1 MALGATFLAILE
13 AMMELPAEV
22 LIHNETLGVKG
33 GKGTLLQINS
43 EGYYEINCYF
53 GERLHRTLFPIH
65 GTVLISREP
74 EQTVGGEAMEIE
86 R

>member
-1 MALGATFLAILE
+1 
-13 AMMELPAEV
+13 MELPAEV

-33 GKGTLLQINS
+33 GKGTLLQVNA

-53 GERLHRTLFPIH
+53 GERLHRTLFPIQ

-74 EQTVGGEAMEIE
+74 EQMVAGEAEEIE

>member
-1 MALGATFLAILE
+1 
-13 AMMELPAEV
+13 MELQTEV

-33 GKGTLLQINS
+33 GKGVLLQINP
-43 EGYYEINCYF
+43 EGYYEVHCVF
-53 GERLHRTLFPIH
+53 GERVHRTLFPIH

-74 EQTVGGEAMEIE
+74 EEATSADVEIE

>member
-1 MALGATFLAILE
+1 
-13 AMMELPAEV
+13 MELHTEV

-33 GKGTLLQINS
+33 GKGVLLQINP
-43 EGYYEINCYF
+43 EGYYEVNCVF
-53 GERLHRTLFPIH
+53 GERVHRTLFPIH

-74 EQTVGGEAMEIE
+74 EDATSPDVEIE

>member
-1 MALGATFLAILE
+1 
-13 AMMELPAEV
+13 MELHTEV

-33 GKGTLLQINS
+33 GKGVLIQVS
-43 EGYYEINCYF
+43 PDGYYEINCVF
-53 GERLHRTLFPIH
+53 GERVHRTLFPIH

-74 EQTVGGEAMEIE
+74 EDTTRLDMEIE

>member
-1 MALGATFLAILE
+1 
-13 AMMELPAEV
+13 MELHTEV

-33 GKGTLLQINS
+33 GKGVLIQIS
-43 EGYYEINCYF
+43 PDGYYEINCVF
-53 GERLHRTLFPIH
+53 GERVHRTLFPIT

-74 EQTVGGEAMEIE
+74 EDTTRSDMEIE

>member
-1 MALGATFLAILE
+1 
-13 AMMELPAEV
+13 MELHTEV

-33 GKGTLLQINS
+33 GKGVLLQIS
-43 EGYYEINCYF
+43 QDGYYEVNCVF
-53 GERLHRTLFPIH
+53 GERMHRTLFPIF

-74 EQTVGGEAMEIE
+74 EDTTRVDAEIE

>member
-1 MALGATFLAILE
+1 
-13 AMMELPAEV
+13 MELHTEV

-33 GKGTLLQINS
+33 GKGVLLQIS
-43 EGYYEINCYF
+43 QDGYYEVNCVF
-53 GERLHRTLFPIH
+53 GERMHRTLFPIF

-74 EQTVGGEAMEIE
+74 EDSTRPDQEIE

>member
-1 MALGATFLAILE
+1 
-13 AMMELPAEV
+13 MELPAEV

-33 GKGTLLQINS
+33 GKGTLLQVS
-43 EGYYEINCYF
+43 DGYYEVNCVF
-53 GERLHRTLFPIH
+53 GERLHRTLFPIQ

>member
-1 MALGATFLAILE
+1 
-13 AMMELPAEV
+13 MELHTEV

-33 GKGTLLQINS
+33 GKGVLLQIS
-43 EGYYEINCYF
+43 QDGYYEVNCVF
-53 GERLHRTLFPIH
+53 GERMHRTLLPIF

-74 EQTVGGEAMEIE
+74 EDTTRVDLEVE

>member
-1 MALGATFLAILE
+1 
-13 AMMELPAEV
+13 MELHTEV

-33 GKGTLLQINS
+33 GKGVLLQIS
-43 EGYYEINCYF
+43 QDGYYEVNCVF
-53 GERLHRTLFPIH
+53 GEQMHRTLFPIF

-74 EQTVGGEAMEIE
+74 EDTTRVDLEVE

>member
-1 MALGATFLAILE
+1 
-13 AMMELPAEV
+13 MELHTEV

-33 GKGTLLQINS
+33 GRGVLLQIS
-43 EGYYEINCYF
+43 PDGYYEVNCVF
-53 GERLHRTLFPIH
+53 GERVHRTLLPIH

-74 EQTVGGEAMEIE
+74 EEASNPDMEIE

>member
-1 MALGATFLAILE
+1 
-13 AMMELPAEV
+13 MELHTEV

-33 GKGTLLQINS
+33 GKGVLLQISS
-43 EGYYEINCYF
+43 EGYYEVNCVF
-53 GERLHRTLFPIH
+53 GERVHRTLFPID

-74 EQTVGGEAMEIE
+74 EESTSTDVEIE

>member
-1 MALGATFLAILE
+1 
-13 AMMELPAEV
+13 MELHTEV

-33 GKGTLLQINS
+33 GKGVLLQIS
-43 EGYYEINCYF
+43 QDGYYEVNCVF
-53 GERLHRTLFPIH
+53 GERVHRTLFPIF

-74 EQTVGGEAMEIE
+74 EDSTRLDLEIE

>member
-1 MALGATFLAILE
+1 
-13 AMMELPAEV
+13 MELHTEV

-33 GKGTLLQINS
+33 GRGVLLQIS
-43 EGYYEINCYF
+43 PDGYYEVNCVF
-53 GERLHRTLFPIH
+53 GERVHRTLFPIH

-74 EQTVGGEAMEIE
+74 EEVTGTDLEIE

>member
-1 MALGATFLAILE
+1 
-13 AMMELPAEV
+13 MELHTEV

-33 GKGTLLQINS
+33 GKGVLLQINPD
-43 EGYYEINCYF
+43 GYYEINCVF
-53 GERLHRTLFPIH
+53 GERVHRTLFPIH

-74 EQTVGGEAMEIE
+74 EDTTRTDVEIE